1 MDRNFIFNLLK
12 TRSTYQTVF
21 PPKYK
26 VEQFLTGL
34 LEVLF
39 PHFCGERDY
48 FTPEALTGKFALIE
62 NDLAKILKLQQPGQA
77 KRIDQITSRFFKK
90 MPEIYRLLCLDAQAI
105 YEGDPAAESV
115 DEVISAYPGFFAI
128 YTYRIA
134 HEFYLS
140 DIPVF
145 PRMLTEFAHIQTGID
160 IHPGAQIGES
170 FFIDHGT
177 GVVIGETTIIGKNV
191 KIYQGVSLGAL
202 SVQKNMSK
210 IKRHPT
216 IEDNAII
223 YSNATILGGDTVV
236 GHDSI
241 IGGNV
246 WLTQS
251 VAPYSIVYHT
261 SEVKVRRKSTTDSKS
276 SSSSKKGKKNAN
288 K

>member
-1 MDRNFIFNLLK
+1 MDRKFILDLLK
-12 TRSTYQTVF
+12 TRSANQSVF
-21 PPKYK
+21 PPKFK
-26 VEQFLTGL
+26 VEQFLQDL

-39 PHFCGERDY
+39 PHFSGERDY
-48 FTPEALTGKFALIE
+48 YAPEAIAGKFALIE
-62 NDLAKILKLQQPGQA
+62 SDLRKILKLQQPDQV
-77 KRIDQITSRFFKK
+77 KRIDKITSRFFEK
-90 MPEIYRLLCLDAQAI
+90 MPSIYRMLCLDAQAI

-145 PRMLTEFAHIQTGID
+145 PRMLTELAHVQTGID
-160 IHPGAQIGES
+160 IHPGATIGES

-210 IKRHPT
+210 MKRHPT

-261 SEVKVRRKSTTDSKS
+261 SEVKVRRKTGKRSKLNS
-276 SSSSKKGKKNAN
+276 AT
-288 K
+288 